1 MRRARADWSPHQRA
15 ACCLCIVVCG
25 CVLCATHQHFER
37 ASALSK
43 TFSPLTPC
51 CPQVADG
58 RCGSRCIR
66 PAPPSLP
73 AFTPQPDLCT
83 LCSRTHFCRIL
94 GVGAPNQSNKTDLAL
109 AARSEVASSARVF
122 WFGGALGV
130 LVWRGGWVS
139 AGVGLAVWMCGWVA
153 WCGRAGR
160 GPSRPAAVR
169 SGRRG
174 GFARLQ
180 GLFRVLWGV
189 AGGGRMRAFPD

>member
-1 MRRARADWSPHQRA
+1 MHVYDQPTICESVIARCRG
-15 ACCLCIVVCG
+15 L
-25 CVLCATHQHFER
+25 
-37 ASALSK
+37 
-43 TFSPLTPC
+43 
-51 CPQVADG
+51 
-58 RCGSRCIR
+58 
-66 PAPPSLP
+66 
-73 AFTPQPDLCT
+73 
-83 LCSRTHFCRIL
+83 RIL

-160 GPSRPAAVR
+160 GPSRPAAGR

-189 AGGGRMRAFPD
+189 AGGGRMRAFPDWVTTIASLYVASSRAAPAWGPKSIFSGVYASCVCI